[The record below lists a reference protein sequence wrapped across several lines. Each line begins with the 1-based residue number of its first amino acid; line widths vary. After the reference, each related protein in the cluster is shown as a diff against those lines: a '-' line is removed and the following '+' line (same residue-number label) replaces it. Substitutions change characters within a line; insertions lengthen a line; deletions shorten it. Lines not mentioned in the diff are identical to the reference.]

1 MSAGCTLY
9 LLDLEMGFQ
18 KPDKDRE
25 NGLKTLTCVPKT
37 LVGSRNRRNEVI
49 LNCTHNLCF
58 RAKILDTR
66 SLVHSHH
73 CGGSNENP

>member
-1 MSAGCTLY
+1 MVTTYINEYGDVRA
-9 LLDLEMGFQ
+9 
-18 KPDKDRE
+18 
-25 NGLKTLTCVPKT
+25 LKVNF
-37 LVGSRNRRNEVI
+37 RNCRNEVI

-66 SLVHSHH
+66 SMVHSHH